1 MPNTT
6 AKESPKMAYVSIE
19 NYQKALGKL
28 SAEGRQNIE
37 LYDLIIKNETP
48 NDSGVYKNKHLN
60 IIVDASEV
68 IERSL
73 KKIGLEGEYEEASMG
88 DYEYSSSV
96 RLIST
101 FDYYFHTGVINYCFE
116 DHFLSERVAISR
128 TWDLQDGAM
137 FEEISA
143 KRPFDS
149 NGHVQSYF
157 FWDKKEN
164 YGLSCSW
171 TYPNEYTEDKHL
183 ADIIRSIECLNGPV
197 INLEGE
203 TSATGSLKVDFQE
216 GQIIFER
223 RFFKP
228 ATRVYES
235 GFITFAQSIKFLEK
249 NVAQL
254 ETRLQEPFS
263 DPDYYADYRDDSC
276 W

>member
-1 MPNTT
+1 M
-6 AKESPKMAYVSIE
+6 
-19 NYQKALGKL
+19 
-28 SAEGRQNIE
+28 
-37 LYDLIIKNETP
+37 
-48 NDSGVYKNKHLN
+48 
-60 IIVDASEV
+60 
-68 IERSL
+68 
-73 KKIGLEGEYEEASMG
+73 
-88 DYEYSSSV
+88 
-96 RLIST
+96 
-101 FDYYFHTGVINYCFE
+101 
-116 DHFLSERVAISR
+116 
-128 TWDLQDGAM
+128 
-137 FEEISA
+137 
-143 KRPFDS
+143 
-149 NGHVQSYF
+149 
-157 FWDKKEN
+157 
-164 YGLSCSW
+164 
-171 TYPNEYTEDKHL
+171 
-183 ADIIRSIECLNGPV
+183 NGPV